1 MRRYPPKQWRIPTCS
16 FGICCMSSLN
26 QCWSWPL
33 PSIFQLKLC
42 CLGRLLKVKSEYQSN
57 KRLLTESGFLWV
69 ACVLTPHVL
78 EIGGANRTVSIKDSI
93 KWLKVCLHNCRL
105 VISAAKRCSRIK
117 EWAGYLE
124 VSFACCWCDW
134 SWCERCWIRRNN
146 WLRIGTRQT
155 SLGRCAV
162 AGLF

>member
-1 MRRYPPKQWRIPTCS
+1 MN
-16 FGICCMSSLN
+16 SLN
-26 QCWSWPL
+26 LCWSWPL
-33 PSIFQLKLC
+33 PSLFQLKLC
-42 CLGRLLKVKSEYQSN
+42 CLGRLLKVKSEYQSK

-78 EIGGANRTVSIKDSI
+78 EISGANRTVSIKDSI

-117 EWAGYLE
+117 ERASNLE
-124 VSFACCWCDW
+124 VGFACCWCDW
-134 SWCERCWIRRNN
+134 SWCEWCWIRRNN